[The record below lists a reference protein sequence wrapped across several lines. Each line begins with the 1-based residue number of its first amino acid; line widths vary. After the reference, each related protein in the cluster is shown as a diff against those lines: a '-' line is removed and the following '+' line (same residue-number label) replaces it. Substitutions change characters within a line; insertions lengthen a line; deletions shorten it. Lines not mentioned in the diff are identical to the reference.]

1 MIRRMRFFR
10 NFALADMLNTFQ
22 ADCGMVEEKKRVE
35 LTKNKRR
42 TTGRLNKTIR
52 LYAIIA
58 TLMSCVFVSW
68 ADEKQ
73 IDIHP
78 LQAGGAL
85 PSNLIHQVY
94 EDNEGIIWLATFRG
108 LVRYTRGTLRI
119 FRSNLY
125 TPELLP
131 SNNVICVQEDLKQ
144 RLWIGTENGLC
155 RLDKKTG
162 RMVQMEID
170 TIQYRRVNE
179 LLTTRDGNVYAG
191 MIRGLMHFDEASG
204 MMESVGLTDVNIQSL
219 AETPDGKILIGT
231 WGKGLFLYS
240 TTKGFKPLALP
251 TAIASQ
257 TILAIF
263 YDKDKRL
270 WMGTLEEGLCQMA
283 IDENDKLQIV
293 AQYVGKDIPSNCVY
307 CIIESAGQLC
317 AGTRKGLF
325 VEGSPTLLQDEEVM
339 GVCTDQTGYLW
350 VATKGMGVFT
360 TAQQNHKPE
369 AAITPSFQRLTD
381 KDGNQ
386 WEVQNY
392 GVAYKPS
399 ASEQTVLL
407 LPELRPYRLS
417 QTQDGRVLIPV
428 HDAGVYVAYK
438 GKIEK
443 HYSRKTGDMFI
454 PHDLVHHAVED
465 SQGNLWVATRLG
477 LGVRFH
483 DGCECIPSERPGTPD
498 YVSDEMFFLAED
510 RQGFLW
516 AATSEGMIRCDST
529 YHRYSVED
537 GNFPIGA
544 PLDFCQDKSGR
555 RWVGTDGM
563 GLCLYDSIQN
573 CFLSV
578 HECLQLPGDIVTGLK
593 ADEDGSLSVDV
604 GTEIIRLTNDELLSL
619 HRNSQPDTS
628 VNRRWLWLALGVLLC
643 GGIYI
648 LYKKRQHRQSGA
660 VDIAPQPKSISPRLP
675 DMVKPATD
683 PNQQFIDKATSI
695 VLTHLSDSDF
705 DVPQLVNE
713 LGTSR
718 TTLHRRM
725 KELTGDTTTAFI
737 RSIRL
742 QAATQILSTSPGM
755 RVSDLAYQVGF
766 NDPKYFSRCFKDVYG
781 VLPGDYP
788 VEKYI
793 SERVKDVSNSLLEQD
808 STKSEQS

>member
-307 CIIESAGQLC
+307 SITESGGRLY

-325 VEGSPTLLQDEEVM
+325 VEGRTAMLQGEEVL
-339 GVCTDQTGYLW
+339 GVCTDDAGCLW
-350 VATKGMGVFT
+350 VATKGIGIFT
-360 TAQQNHKPE
+360 TVKQGRESPPASPLFQQ
-369 AAITPSFQRLTD
+369 LTD
-381 KDGNQ
+381 KDGGQ
-386 WEVQNY
+386 WEARNY
-392 GVAYKPS
+392 GVAYKQS
-399 ASEQTVLL
+399 ASAPTVLL
-407 LPELRPYRLS
+407 LPELRPYRMSL
-417 QTQDGRVLIPV
+417 TQDGRVLIPV

-443 HYSRKTGDMFI
+443 HYSRKAGDEFI
-454 PHDLVHHAVED
+454 PHDLVHHALED

-483 DGCECIPSERPGTPD
+483 DGRDCILSERQGTPD
-498 YVSDEMFFLAED
+498 FISDEMYFLTED
-510 RQGFLW
+510 QAGFIW
-516 AATSEGMIRCDST
+516 AATSEGLIRCDTT

-544 PLDFCQDKSGR
+544 PLYFCQDQFGR

-563 GLCLYDSIQN
+563 GLCLYDSIQD
-573 CFLSV
+573 CFVSV
-578 HECLQLPGDIVTGLK
+578 HERLQLPGDIVTGLE
-593 ADEDGSLSVDV
+593 ASDDGSLSVNV
-604 GTEIIRLTNDELLSL
+604 GTEIIRLTNNELLNL
-619 HRNSQPDTS
+619 HRHSQPDTS
-628 VNRRWLWLALGVLLC
+628 TNLKWLWLVLVVLLC
-643 GGIYI
+643 GGIVFLI
-648 LYKKRQHRQSGA
+648 YKKQYRPSTVSVTEPH
-660 VDIAPQPKSISPRLP
+660 PQPVRPSLT
-675 DMVKPATD
+675 DAVKPTVD

-695 VLTHLSDSDF
+695 VLAHLSDSDF
-705 DVPQLVNE
+705 DVPQLVKE
-713 LGTSR
+713 MATSR

-725 KELTGDTTTAFI
+725 KELTGETTTAFI
-737 RSIRL
+737 RNIRL
-742 QAATQILSTSPGM
+742 QAAMQILNMSPSI

-766 NDPKYFSRCFKDVYG
+766 NDPKYFSRCFKDMYG
-781 VLPGDYP
+781 VLPADYP
-788 VEKYI
+788 TKNDV
-793 SERVKDVSNSLLEQD
+793 SERVKNVSNAQLERD
-808 STKSEQS
+808 SATSEQ